1 MRISRLSTLLLAGLA
16 ACSDTSGPVPSDLLY
31 AGNLAKWNSTGP
43 NSYQMVLT
51 RLCECAVPTEVVL
64 VVVRNKSV
72 ESRTYVGTGAPV
84 PASRATDFPDIPGLF
99 ELINRARG
107 GTAYLYSTGYDAV
120 YGYPATLY
128 IDWVPGSLQDDVSY
142 AVSEFT
148 SLPQP

>member
-1 MRISRLSTLLLAGLA
+1 MRISHLSTLLLAGLA
-16 ACSDTSGPVPSDLLY
+16 ACSDTSGPAPSDLLY

-64 VVVRNKSV
+64 VVVKNKSV
-72 ESRTYVGTGAPV
+72 ESRTYVGTGAAV
-84 PASRATDFPDIPGLF
+84 PASRAADFPDVPGLF

-107 GTAYLYSTGYDAV
+107 GAASAYSTEYEAV
-120 YGYPATLY
+120 YGYPVTLY
-128 IDWVPGSLQDDVSY
+128 IDWVQGTLLDDVSY
-142 AVSEFT
+142 AVTEFT

>member
-1 MRISRLSTLLLAGLA
+1 MRVSLLPTLLLAGLA
-16 ACSDTSGPVPSDLLY
+16 ACSDTSGPAPTDLLY

-72 ESRTYVGTGAPV
+72 ESRTYVGSGAPV
-84 PASRATDFPDIPGLF
+84 PAGRAADFPDIPGLF
-99 ELINRARG
+99 ELIDRARG
-107 GTAYLYSTGYDAV
+107 GAASAYSTEYDAV
-120 YGYPATLY
+120 YGYPVTLY
-128 IDWVPGSLQDDVSY
+128 IDWVQGTLLDDVSY
-142 AVSEFT
+142 GVTEFT